1 VELRNLRT
9 FQVVSEELNLTIAA
23 KILGYTQPTIT
34 LQLQVLEREIGHPL
48 FNRVGK
54 KTFLTP
60 AGKLLKHHTEQLFQ
74 VMLELETAV
83 KQLDHPRGKLTIA
96 APEYYCTH
104 HLSMLF
110 SSYIRLHPDVN
121 LKLISSDSKETI
133 DLIRNDQADIGVI
146 AGRCHH
152 SDIESF
158 LLDEEKLVL
167 VVARELAN
175 SESRETLFAEYP
187 FITYKDSCN
196 LGEEVKKSLSEMNY
210 TPATIMECGSEE
222 AIRRVVLN
230 KTGIA
235 LLSENLIKEDLEKKA
250 LVPLFI
256 SNQKIQTS
264 LIFLKKRSDES
275 TLQSFSELLQGTWNS
290 SDTIKRI

>member
-1 VELRNLRT
+1 
-9 FQVVSEELNLTIAA
+9 
-23 KILGYTQPTIT
+23 
-34 LQLQVLEREIGHPL
+34 
-48 FNRVGK
+48 
-54 KTFLTP
+54 
-60 AGKLLKHHTEQLFQ
+60 
-74 VMLELETAV
+74 
-83 KQLDHPRGKLTIA
+83 
-96 APEYYCTH
+96 
-104 HLSMLF
+104 
-110 SSYIRLHPDVN
+110 
-121 LKLISSDSKETI
+121 
-133 DLIRNDQADIGVI
+133 
-146 AGRCHH
+146 
-152 SDIESF
+152 
-158 LLDEEKLVL
+158 
-167 VVARELAN
+167 
-175 SESRETLFAEYP
+175 
-187 FITYKDSCN
+187 
-196 LGEEVKKSLSEMNY
+196 MNY